1 MIPASARLPEYQA
14 QADMRLSRALVMGL
28 AT

>member
-1 MIPASARLPEYQA
+1 MIPASARLPEYQV
-14 QADMRLSRALVMGL
+14 QADMRLSRALGMGL